1 MRDRVATEAV
11 STGTEWSMVMMTPKK
26 LILAVALSIAAQSRA
41 EVPAAGE
48 ARTCCGLTH
57 QEAGLL
63 LRQDVV
69 ERVSPLYQITRSG
82 RHLVGAAVT
91 YRPGFGL
98 TLAQLQAAA
107 DCQIIEGRLNPSSS
121 PLGVRSVEARARAE
135 RDRVRLDITSSDETS
150 AREIVRRATTVF
162 SMAAR

>member
-1 MRDRVATEAV
+1 
-11 STGTEWSMVMMTPKK
+11 MTISKK
-26 LILAVALSIAAQSRA
+26 LMLAVVLSIAAPNRA
-41 EVPAAGE
+41 EVPVASE
-48 ARTCCGLTH
+48 ARTCCGLTRE
-57 QEAGLL
+57 EAGLL

-82 RHLVGAAVT
+82 RHLVGAAVA

-107 DCQIIEGRLNPSSS
+107 DCQIVEGRLNPSSS
-121 PLGVRSVEARARAE
+121 PLGVRNVEARARAE
-135 RDRVRLDITSSDETS
+135 RDRLRLDITSTDETS